1 MEEKQPIKVKLSTVL
16 LIIAVIVIIAM
27 AVIIGII
34 FKQNTEKNATN
45 NNVTSNNAT
54 NNTTLEPTAQKDKEI
69 QEPTVNEQKD
79 VDKIILDELKEK
91 RFLTK
96 NNIDMDSKIKYAKIN
111 NNMYIVHVEH
121 DSDENG
127 NRSIYFFVTYNN
139 GQVLF
144 SKALE
149 HKYEYDIF
157 YEKSSMI
164 IKAELAYKGYITTIY
179 GKIKEDGEFE
189 QLDEFIESA
198 DEEKEQF
205 ILNDNEVSAQVFEN
219 AKKKYN
225 NKLYISF
232 SDIAKELDNEIELV
246 QFDEKFFE
254 LEDVALDYRECEK
267 IKNYKDFEYDLDGD
281 GKKDKITVKN
291 IGKDDLRK

>member
-1 MEEKQPIKVKLSTVL
+1 MEEKETKKARLTTVL
-16 LIIAVIVIIAM
+16 VIIAVITVIAIT
-27 AVIIGII
+27 IGFIY
-34 FKQNTEKNATN
+34 KQNIEKNAINKNITN
-45 NNVTSNNAT
+45 NNST
-54 NNTTLEPTAQKDKEI
+54 NNTTLKSTA
-69 QEPTVNEQKD
+69 QKD

-91 RFLTK
+91 RFLAK
-96 NNIDMDSKIKYAKIN
+96 NNIDIDSKVKYAKIN
-111 NNMYIVHVEH
+111 NNMYIVYVEH

-225 NKLYISF
+225 NKQYISF
-232 SDIAKELDNEIELV
+232 FDIAKELDNEIELV

>member
-139 GQVLF
+139 GQVRF

-149 HKYEYDIF
+149 HKYE
-157 YEKSSMI
+157 
-164 IKAELAYKGYITTIY
+164 
-179 GKIKEDGEFE
+179 
-189 QLDEFIESA
+189 
-198 DEEKEQF
+198 
-205 ILNDNEVSAQVFEN
+205 
-219 AKKKYN
+219 
-225 NKLYISF
+225 SF
-232 SDIAKELDNEIELV
+232 
-246 QFDEKFFE
+246 
-254 LEDVALDYRECEK
+254 
-267 IKNYKDFEYDLDGD
+267 
-281 GKKDKITVKN
+281 
-291 IGKDDLRK
+291 